1 MLDLEKIKI
10 MKMCERIKNQHRHTC
25 KNFPICKNAAYMY
38 NDLCYR
44 CYRYKTSGKNPPKYR
59 TDYKKITGKRTKKV
73 DSIEDFM
80 KIIKKYE
87 I

>member
-1 MLDLEKIKI
+1 
-10 MKMCERIKNQHRHTC
+10 
-25 KNFPICKNAAYMY
+25 MY